1 MCYIVFVSTKTVSN
15 VTKMVDVTRNRK
27 EMPMSEKQTQTIEKL
42 AENMKNWNDEQ
53 KGYLLGFI
61 EGVSQANKQE
71 EKKEQ

>member
-1 MCYIVFVSTKTVSN
+1 
-15 VTKMVDVTRNRK
+15 
-27 EMPMSEKQTQTIEKL
+27 MSEKQTQTIEKL